1 MVKIKKQ
8 KVRPHKKKKEIGP
21 RSKRNFKGVIKFILW
36 AILVALIG
44 AGIVTFQYMF
54 ADSDSFTVKG
64 LDVRFYDDNNVPRKV
79 NFSGIEDEAVLG
91 ANIFLVDLK
100 SFKDNLELKHPE
112 LRDIIVR
119 RELPNRLIVQAR
131 RRKPVAQL
139 YGDRLYLIDKDGV
152 FLTDAK
158 NSGEDIPLITGI
170 RASPKRASAMQKEKI
185 NKALFIIYA
194 LSVNRKLSG
203 YKIKTIDISDSRNIS
218 FFLNAH
224 DADKVEIKIGE
235 GEFNKRLD
243 VLATVLEQLGRD
255 IDRVRYID
263 LRFEDPIV
271 GPR

>member
-8 KVRPHKKKKEIGP
+8 KVRPHKRKKETRPGA
-21 RSKRNFKGVIKFILW
+21 KRNFKGVIKFILW
-36 AILVALIG
+36 TILVALIG

-64 LDVRFYDDNNVPRKV
+64 LDVRFYDEKNVLRKV
-79 NFSGIEDEAVLG
+79 NFSGIEDKDALG

-100 SFKDNLELKHPE
+100 SFKDRLELKHPE
-112 LRDIIVR
+112 LRDIVVR

-131 RRKPVAQL
+131 RRKPAAQV
-139 YGDRLYLIDKDGV
+139 YGDRPYFIDKDGV
-152 FLTDAK
+152 FLNDVK
-158 NSGEDIPLITGI
+158 NSGEDVPLITGI
-170 RASPKRASAMQKEKI
+170 RASPARRSSIQNEKI
-185 NKALFIIYA
+185 NKALFLIYA
-194 LSVNRKLSG
+194 LSANRKLSG
-203 YKIKTIDISDSRNIS
+203 YRIKTIDISDSRNIS
-218 FFLNAH
+218 FFLNAN

-243 VLATVLEQLGRD
+243 VLATVMEQLGKD